1 MRKKVVI
8 FDWGDT
14 VMRDFTEFSGPM
26 VDWPRVEIIDG
37 IEESLALIS
46 SHFTTCLASNAGNSN
61 AELMGLALERVGI
74 RGYFTHLFTSKEL
87 GYNKPDPNFFKEI
100 ISRIGVNPLE
110 CIMIGN
116 DYERDIVPSKMAGM
130 ETILYAEKMIEEPKQ
145 LADFVIR
152 SMSDLIHLVNTRED

>member
-14 VMRDFTEFSGPM
+14 VMRDFSEFSGPM

-46 SHFTTCLASNAGNSN
+46 SQFITCLASNAGNSN

-87 GYNKPDPNFFKEI
+87 GYNKPDSNFFKEI
-100 ISRIGVNPLE
+100 ISRIGVNPSE

-116 DYERDIVPSKMAGM
+116 DYERDIVSSKMAGM
-130 ETILYAEKMIEEPKQ
+130 ETILYTEKRIEEPKQ

-152 SMSDLIHLVNTRED
+152 SMNDLIHLLNTWGD